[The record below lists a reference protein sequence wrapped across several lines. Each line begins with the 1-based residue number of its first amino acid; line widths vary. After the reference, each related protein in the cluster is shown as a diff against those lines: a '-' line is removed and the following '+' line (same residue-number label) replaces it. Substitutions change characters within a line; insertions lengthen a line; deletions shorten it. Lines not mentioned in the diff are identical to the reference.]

1 MRKKI
6 YLRRLLRNMGSHLM
20 CDSFRLKFGEYGV
33 ISVESGLITLNQKE
47 AIRKVLARRL
57 KPINGR
63 YLVNITHF
71 VALTKKS
78 KGARMG
84 KGKGSFFCEKSP
96 IKKGHIVCEFLGI
109 EEKEARELHKLLSKK
124 LPIKTTIIKNIIE

>member
-57 KPINGR
+57 KPVNGR
-63 YLVNITHF
+63 CWVDITHF
-71 VALTKKS
+71 V
-78 KGARMG
+78 
-84 KGKGSFFCEKSP
+84 
-96 IKKGHIVCEFLGI
+96 
-109 EEKEARELHKLLSKK
+109 
-124 LPIKTTIIKNIIE
+124 IIIFVDFTLF